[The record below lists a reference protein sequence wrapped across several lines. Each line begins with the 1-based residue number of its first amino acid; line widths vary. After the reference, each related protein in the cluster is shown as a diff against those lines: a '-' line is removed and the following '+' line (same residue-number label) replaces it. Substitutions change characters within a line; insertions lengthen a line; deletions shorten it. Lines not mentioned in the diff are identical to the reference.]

1 MDFYECLGVPRSA
14 TADEIKKAY
23 RHKAREHH
31 PDMHT
36 GEEEQKK
43 HAEIFKSVVN
53 AFDILGDPL
62 KKAKYDIQGY
72 YGRRPTTPPPAP
84 PKPKPP
90 VKTKEDF
97 EREKAEKKRNDDR
110 SRAKSQHEPMD
121 INCMFY
127 GGESSGRS
135 IMVHVKLTPQELK
148 RGCTKTIQVK
158 KRDFCG
164 ICGGDGFGLF
174 PCRKCGNNSIVKQA
188 CGNCNCTGVLD
199 GPCPHCNGTGM
210 GLWMVED
217 VTFKVSANTQPGH
230 SVMLLGQGETAP
242 RKTPGNI
249 RVVIL

>member
-1 MDFYECLGVPRSA
+1 MEDLYECLGVPRSA

-23 RHKAREHH
+23 RQKTREHH
-31 PDMHT
+31 PDMHS
-36 GEEEQKK
+36 GQEEQNK

-53 AFDILGDPL
+53 AYDILKDPL

-72 YGRRPTTPPPAP
+72 YGHRPTTPPPQP
-84 PKPKPP
+84 RPKPP

-97 EREKAEKKRNDDR
+97 ERENAEKKRKDDR
-110 SRAKSQHEPMD
+110 AKTKSQHEPMD
-121 INCMFY
+121 VNCMFY

-135 IMVHVKLTPQELK
+135 VMVHIKLTPQELK
-148 RGCTKTIQVK
+148 RGCTKTIQIK

-174 PCRKCGNNSIVKQA
+174 PCTKCNNNSIVRQA
-188 CGNCNCTGVLD
+188 CGNCNCAGVLD
-199 GPCPHCNGTGM
+199 GTCPHCNGNGM

-217 VTFKVSANTQPGH
+217 VTFKVSPNTQPGH

-242 RKTPGNI
+242 RKTPGNV